1 MSVTIYGIPV
11 EQHNAKIAELEATI
25 ATLRHDLGNAEAAA
39 RMSIAASETFEK
51 RCNSQQAKIDSLMIE
66 FCPDEMTDEQI
77 SEYSI
82 NQKEAEHPYA

>member
-1 MSVTIYGIPV
+1 MSLLQAV
-11 EQHNAKIAELEATI
+11 EQCEKEISELKKEI
-25 ATLRHDLGNAEAAA
+25 ATLRHDLGNAEASA
-39 RMSIAASETFEK
+39 RMAIAASEMFEK

-82 NQKEAEHPYA
+82 NQKETEHPYA

>member
-1 MSVTIYGIPV
+1 MSLLQAI
-11 EQHNAKIAELEATI
+11 EQCEKEISELKKEI
-25 ATLRHDLGNAEAAA
+25 ATLRHDLGNAESAA
-39 RMSIAASETFEK
+39 RMAIAASETFEK

-66 FCPDEMTDEQI
+66 FCPDEMTDDQI